1 MLNRSSNQYD
11 FDGVI
16 CFGGEDWWYHNRG
29 HYDMQIMRQMSTRMP
44 VLYVNSIG
52 MRTPS
57 PGEGRMFFSRV
68 RRKMRSM
75 RRGLV
80 SVGDNLWVYSPFIV
94 PSKLGIALGGPLVSR
109 AVRAAAARRGI
120 TRPLVWVACPTAAG
134 LLESLDPAAVVY
146 QRTDR
151 YECFKDVDADRIV
164 ALDGWLKARAD
175 LTVFCSTA
183 LYEAEAEDCRRATY
197 ADHGVDFDRF
207 VAATVQPPD
216 MEDLGRPRVGFVG
229 GIDAHTFDAE
239 LFLNVARQL
248 PEAQFALVGAC
259 SLPQG
264 WCELPNVSL
273 LGQRPYERVPAYM
286 AACDVLIMPW
296 NRSPWIEACNPVKLK
311 EYLAVGR
318 PIVSTRF
325 AELRHYEGVV
335 NVATDADA
343 FAAAIRAALG
353 DPGDPSPR
361 RERVRGES
369 WSSRVDEIL
378 GVLGGAP
385 VTRPV
390 IREVSPATPLTVKTV
405 EHPAV
410 TTGGRLDLAAYILL
424 AGGLRPSPLVRATGR
439 SVLDLSLTPERT
451 VLDCWVDRL
460 TETARDIPIR
470 VVHDAIL
477 PAPWPGKHTDGRV
490 LIEKEPKS
498 LRGPAGVI
506 GDLCRGYDARQC
518 VIVAEAARYMGCSL
532 RPLIA
537 EHRRLGADITV
548 AANADGT
555 PAGVYAIRVGSLD
568 LVPAVGFM
576 DLKEQW
582 LRRAVDAGLDVR
594 VHELEQPGTLPLRT
608 RRQFLR
614 AVAVANAAMDAPV
627 LCHGSRVAAGAT
639 VTGSV
644 IMPGAT
650 VESDAVVVRSI
661 VAPNCHIGS
670 GTDIVDAVVH
680 AGVCLSERENGAIT
694 AQVGARWT
702 R

>member
-1 MLNRSSNQYD
+1 MLNRSYDHLD

-29 HYDMQIMRQMSTRMP
+29 HYDMQIMRQMRTRMP

-57 PGEGRMFFSRV
+57 PAEGRMFVSRV
-68 RRKMRSM
+68 RRKLRSM

-80 SVGDNLWVYSPFIV
+80 RVGDNLWVYSPPIV
-94 PSKLGIALGGPLVSR
+94 PSKLGIALGGRLVSR
-109 AVRAAAARRGI
+109 AVRLSAAKRGI
-120 TRPLVWVACPTAAG
+120 TRPLVWIACPTAAG

-151 YECFKDVDADRIV
+151 YECFKGVDADRILH
-164 ALDGWLKARAD
+164 LDEWLKARAD

-183 LYEAEAEDCRRATY
+183 LYEAEQEDCRRATY

-207 VAATVQPPD
+207 VAATAEPAD
-216 MEDLGRPRVGFVG
+216 MAALARPRVGFVG

-239 LFLNVARQL
+239 LFLNVARRL
-248 PEAQFALVGAC
+248 PEAQFALIGAC
-259 SLPQG
+259 SLPDG

-273 LGQRPYERVPAYM
+273 LGQRPYETVPAYM

-325 AELRHYEGVV
+325 AELRHYDGVV
-335 NVATDADA
+335 SVAAGADA
-343 FAAAIRAALG
+343 FAGAIRQALL
-353 DPGDPSPR
+353 DPGDPAPR
-361 RERVRGES
+361 RERVRSES
-369 WSSRVDEIL
+369 WSSRVDGIL
-378 GVLGGAP
+378 RVLGGAP
-385 VTRPV
+385 VTRPAV
-390 IREVSPATPLTVKTV
+390 RPASSDAPVAPVVVSAGREPTAKTA
-405 EHPAV
+405 E
-410 TTGGRLDLAAYILL
+410 RLNLAAFILL
-424 AGGLRPSPLVRATGR
+424 AGGLRPSPLMKATGR
-439 SVLDLSLTPERT
+439 SVLDLSLTPDRT

-460 TETARDIPIR
+460 TETAPDVPIR
-470 VVHDAIL
+470 IVHDAIL
-477 PAPWPGKHTDGRV
+477 PTPWPARHAGGRV

-506 GDLCRGYDARQC
+506 GDLCRGYGPRQC
-518 VIVAEAARYMGCSL
+518 VIVAEAARYAGCSL
-532 RPLIA
+532 RPLIE
-537 EHRRLGADITV
+537 EHVRLGADVTV

-555 PAGVYAIRVGSLD
+555 PAGIYAIRVGSLD

-582 LRRAVDAGLDVR
+582 LRRAIDAGLDVR
-594 VHELEQPGTLPLRT
+594 VHDVDPPGLLPLRT

-614 AVAVANAAMDAPV
+614 AAAVANASVDAPII
-627 LCHGSRVAAGAT
+627 CHGSFVAAGAT
-639 VTGSV
+639 VERSV

-650 VESDAVVVRSI
+650 VGSDAIVVRSV
-661 VAPNCHIGS
+661 VAPNCHIES
-670 GTDIVDAVVH
+670 GTDIVDTVVH
-680 AGVCLSERENGAIT
+680 AGSHLSD
-694 AQVGARWT
+694 
-702 R
+702 

>member
-1 MLNRSSNQYD
+1 MLNRSHDHLD
-11 FDGVI
+11 FDGII

-52 MRTPS
+52 MRMPS
-57 PGEGRMFFSRV
+57 PGEGRMFVSRIH
-68 RRKMRSM
+68 RKLRSI

-80 SVGDNLWVYSPFIV
+80 RVGDNLWVYSPPII
-94 PSKLGIALGGPLVSR
+94 PSKLGIALGGRLVGR
-109 AVRAAAARRGI
+109 AVRSAAARQGI
-120 TRPLVWVACPTAAG
+120 SRPLVWVACPTAAG
-134 LLESLDPAAVVY
+134 LLESLDPAVVVY

-151 YECFKDVDADRIV
+151 YECYNGVDADRILH
-164 ALDGWLKARAD
+164 LDGWLKARAD

-183 LYEAEAEDCRRATY
+183 LYESEAEDCRRATY

-207 VAATVQPPD
+207 VAVTDQPTD
-216 MEDLGRPRVGFVG
+216 MAVLGRPRVGFIG

-239 LFLNVARQL
+239 LFLDVARRL
-248 PEAQFALVGAC
+248 PEAQFALIGAC
-259 SLPQG
+259 SLPDG
-264 WCELPNVSL
+264 WCQLPNVSL
-273 LGQRPYERVPAYM
+273 LGQRPYETVPAYM

-296 NRSPWIEACNPVKLK
+296 TRSPWIDACNPVKLK

-325 AELRHYEGVV
+325 AELRHYDGVV
-335 NVATDADA
+335 RVAADADA
-343 FAAAIRAALG
+343 FAGAIREALL
-353 DPGDPSPR
+353 DPGDPSR
-361 RERVRGES
+361 RCERVRSES
-369 WSSRVDEIL
+369 WSSRVEGIL
-378 GVLGGAP
+378 EVLGGAP

-390 IREVSPATPLTVKTV
+390 VRPVSPEAPVAI
-405 EHPAV
+405 PAEKEPV
-410 TTGGRLDLAAYILL
+410 AKTGGRLDLAAFILL
-424 AGGLRPSPLVRATGR
+424 AGGLRPSPLMKATGR
-439 SVLDLSLTPERT
+439 SVLDLSLTPNRT

-460 TETARDIPIR
+460 TETAQEVPIR
-470 VVHDAIL
+470 IVHDAIL
-477 PAPWPGKHTDGRV
+477 PAPWPGKHVGGRV

-506 GDLCRGYDARQC
+506 GDLCRGYGPQQC
-518 VIVAEAARYMGCSL
+518 VIVAEAARYVGCSL

-537 EHRRLGADITV
+537 EHVRLGADITV

-555 PAGVYAIRVGSLD
+555 PAGIYAIRVGSLD

-594 VHELEQPGTLPLRT
+594 VHDVDRPGTLPLRT

-614 AVAVANAAMDAPV
+614 AAAVANASVDAAII
-627 LCHGSRVAAGAT
+627 CHGSRVAAGAT
-639 VTGSV
+639 VEGSV

-650 VESDAVVVRSI
+650 VASGAIIVRSV
-661 VAPNCHIGS
+661 VAPNCHIEA

-680 AGVCLSERENGAIT
+680 AGTHLSD
-694 AQVGARWT
+694 
-702 R
+702 